1 MFFAFKP
8 HQCFREAIFLY
19 GGFGRVSE
27 MFRQYD
33 VWFRAPPTNYVD
45 SNSSEWRNYTKQN
58 ITKSKIVGLNAYI

>member
-8 HQCFREAIFLY
+8 HQYFREAIFLY

-33 VWFRAPPTNYVD
+33 V
-45 SNSSEWRNYTKQN
+45 
-58 ITKSKIVGLNAYI
+58 